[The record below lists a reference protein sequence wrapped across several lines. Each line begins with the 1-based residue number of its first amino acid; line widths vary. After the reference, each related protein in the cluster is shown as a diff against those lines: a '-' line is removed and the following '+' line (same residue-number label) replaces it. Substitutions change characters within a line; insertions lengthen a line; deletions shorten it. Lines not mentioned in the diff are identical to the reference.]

1 MVPKFN
7 DIKASNDLSRFVCCR
22 FSLLLLLPLAGGI
35 ASARTSFIYQAENP
49 FNNNSDGLPDLGLAP
64 ESRAGEKHFAE
75 MVKAFGEASM
85 TDNGL
90 DTGEQ
95 AKQFAFGQVRDKAAL
110 PEVGEA
116 GLSHGRTIHVILPGA
131 SWG

>member
-1 MVPKFN
+1 M
-7 DIKASNDLSRFVCCR
+7 SRF
-22 FSLLLLLPLAGGI
+22 FSCTRSILLLLPLAGGT
-35 ASARTSFIYQAENP
+35 ASAQSSFIQQAANP
-49 FNNNSDGLPDLGLAP
+49 FDNNHDGLPDLGMAA

-95 AKQFAFGQVRDKAAL
+95 AKQFAFGQVRDTVSEQVNQQLESLLSPWGNAS
-110 PEVGEA
+110 VG
-116 GLSHGRTIHVILPGA
+116 LQV
-131 SWG
+131 